1 MKNELQ
7 TPSGRVMFIRAP
19 KRLSPAQ
26 IAQAMASMSDD
37 DPRWLAINQMLDEEL
52 AAAMFDS
59 SSADLPDSKVRH
71 AGGQVSA
78 LSTLKQ
84 KYLDARKLP
93 NFTEKTVG
101 RKPR

>member
-26 IAQAMASMSDD
+26 IAQAIGSMSDD
-37 DPRWLAINQMLDEEL
+37 DPRWLAINQLLDEEL

-59 SSADLPDSKVRH
+59 SSSELPDHKVRH
-71 AGGQVSA
+71 AGGRVDA

-84 KYLDARKLP
+84 KLVDARKVPLAP
-93 NFTEKTVG
+93 ETPKRG
-101 RKPR
+101 KSR